1 VNESIAMQD
10 QEYAEFVLEK
20 VEAAGP
26 HVTLTF
32 DGGLVTGY
40 RKEDTAHPDFVPEAG
55 QTVRFWGKHA
65 GSLGGS
71 RRGLA
76 IDGLVLQYRT
86 EEEEKAHLRT
96 ERLKHEAT
104 RQREYEKNAGLL
116 EEKLE
121 ALPVPYRARVAYY
134 LNHNPDFY
142 WEFLAYELSVCQDAA
157 RLAETATAKRIGP
170 ESATGWIERFYNLDY
185 EKQMQIAPWMSDGH
199 SGNSFGFVVR
209 LAHVDVSGGMV
220 ELEHGALCP
229 LVGCK
234 EYGCRLGGESP

>member
-1 VNESIAMQD
+1 MNDSLAMQD

-20 VEAAGP
+20 VEADGP

-32 DGGLVTGY
+32 DDGLVTGY
-40 RKEDTAHPDFVPEAG
+40 RKDDTFHPDFVPEAG
-55 QTVRFWGKHA
+55 QTVRFWGKNA
-65 GSLGGS
+65 GGLGGS

-76 IDGLVLQYRT
+76 IDGLLLQYRT

-96 ERLKHEAT
+96 ERLKREAEQ
-104 RQREYEKNAGLL
+104 QRDFARR
-116 EEKLE
+116 EEEFEERLD
-121 ALPVPYRARVAYY
+121 ALPVPYRSRLNYY

-142 WEFLAYELSVCQDAA
+142 WQYLPYELTVCEDATTLAKAA
-157 RLAETATAKRIGP
+157 RFASDGPNAAAE
-170 ESATGWIERFYNLDY
+170 WVERFYSMGI
-185 EKQMQIAPWMSDGH
+185 EEQKEAVPGMSSGH
-199 SGNSFGFVVR
+199 SGNSFGFVAR

-234 EYGCRLGGESP
+234 EYGCRLADD